1 MPIALG
7 CPIGF
12 AQIKMEGPQPSS
24 VAVKT
29 PIVPLGAQKNGPPE
43 GDPFLFEVFLGDQ
56 SSNPGIQGHSLPQS
70 WKKSRRSFTST
81 SPSPV
86 KSPGQG
92 SR

>member
-1 MPIALG
+1 MSLPHHAAFEHKRREVQHISLFS
-7 CPIGF
+7 PRRT
-12 AQIKMEGPQPSS
+12 KKSR
-24 VAVKT
+24 
-29 PIVPLGAQKNGPPE
+29 PPE

-56 SSNPGIQGHSLPQS
+56 SSYPGIQGHWLPHN

-81 SPSPV
+81 CPSSV